1 MDKLIDQKIL
11 EFEALLQ
18 SSTSKQELGA
28 NIQELNQEID
38 QEVTHLQELLDKLPT
53 FIKKLKAT
61 VLEMR
66 EGTNEDDDYYEK
78 KDEIEE

>member
-38 QEVTHLQELLDKLPT
+38 QEVTHL
-53 FIKKLKAT
+53 
-61 VLEMR
+61 
-66 EGTNEDDDYYEK
+66 
-78 KDEIEE
+78 